1 METNKIKKVFIAL
14 DYDKSAESVAEAG
27 YSLAKAM
34 NAETTL
40 LHVIYEHLTYYVEYY
55 SAYEIQLDHI
65 KDLRMS
71 MHYFLDEIKKH
82 LGDEWIHTMIKE
94 GVIAQS
100 ILEAAE
106 EINADV
112 IVLGAHSRNWFEN
125 IIMGDDAKAVLKKTK
140 VPLFIVPIKTESK

>member
-1 METNKIKKVFIAL
+1 METTKIEKVLIAI
-14 DYDKSAESVAEAG
+14 DYDETAQKVAEAG
-27 YSLAKAM
+27 YALAKAM

-82 LGDEWIHTMIKE
+82 LGDDWIHTMIKE
-94 GVIAQS
+94 GAIAQS
-100 ILEAAE
+100 ILDASE

-140 VPLFIVPIKTESK
+140 VPLFIVPIKTENK

>member
-1 METNKIKKVFIAL
+1 METNKIKKVLIAL

-34 NAETTL
+34 NAEVTL

-55 SAYEIQLDHI
+55 SAYEMQLDHI
-65 KDLRMS
+65 KDLRLS
-71 MHYFLDEIKKH
+71 MHGFLDEIKKR

-94 GVIAQS
+94 GEIAQS
-100 ILEAAE
+100 ILDAAK

-112 IVLGAHSRNWFEN
+112 IVLGVHSRSWFEN
-125 IIMGDDAKAVLKKTK
+125 MILGNDAKAVLKKTN
-140 VPLFIVPIKTESK
+140 VPLFIVPIKTENK